1 VLFFRPSDRLVVAGD
16 LLANINWLTRR
27 EGLREPPTAFS
38 VDARQNRQSLRLLLS
53 LQPSMVCFGH
63 GPPLRDLTLLE
74 QLVARVAKR
83 EALEGYY

>member
-1 VLFFRPSDRLVVAGD
+1 
-16 LLANINWLTRR
+16 
-27 EGLREPPTAFS
+27 
-38 VDARQNRQSLRLLLS
+38 
-53 LQPSMVCFGH
+53 MVCFGH